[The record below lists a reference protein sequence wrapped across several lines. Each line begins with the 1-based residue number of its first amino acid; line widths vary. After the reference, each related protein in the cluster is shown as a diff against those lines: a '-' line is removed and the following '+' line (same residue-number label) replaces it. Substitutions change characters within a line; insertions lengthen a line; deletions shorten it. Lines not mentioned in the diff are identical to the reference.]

1 MSAARSLPQPQAPA
15 PAAVT
20 PKNILLATDFSEC
33 SERALSYATGA
44 ARRYGSALHF
54 AHVVP
59 INTYY
64 LAGPDALGVALEQAQ
79 REAAAV
85 VARLQREH
93 QLEGVQHHTW
103 VLRGYVAETLAEL
116 IAREHIDLV
125 VMGTHGR
132 TGLSKLVLGS
142 VAEEVFRKSPCP
154 VLTVGP
160 HVPEAR
166 PGSGLKAVL
175 FATDFSADSARAL
188 PYALSAAREFGAELT
203 LLHVLEPG
211 EEMAGDR
218 PGRDARLKARLEEML
233 GSEAGKVRARTEIA
247 GGDPAACIVEAAA
260 QRGAGVILLGLKAP
274 QMFADRLPWLYA
286 YRIVS
291 QAPCPVLT
299 VRGKLVVETG

>member
-1 MSAARSLPQPQAPA
+1 MSAARSLSQPPAPA

-33 SERALSYATGA
+33 SERALSYAVGA
-44 ARRYGSALHF
+44 ARRYRSALHL

-64 LAGPDALGVALEQAQ
+64 LAGPDALGVAVEQAQ

-85 VARLQREH
+85 IARLEQEH
-93 QLEGVQHHTW
+93 RLEGVQHHTW
-103 VLRGYVAETLAEL
+103 VVRGYVAEMLQEL
-116 IAREHIDLV
+116 IARERIDLV
-125 VMGTHGR
+125 VVGTHGR

-160 HVPEAR
+160 HAPMAR
-166 PGSGLKAVL
+166 PGSGLAAVL

-188 PYALSAAREFGAELT
+188 PYALAAAREFGAELT
-203 LLHVLEPG
+203 LLHVLDPG

-218 PGRDARLKARLEEML
+218 AGRDARLHARLQEML
-233 GSEAGKVRARTEIA
+233 GGAAGEVRVRTQVD
-247 GGDPAACIVEAAA
+247 GGDPAARIVEAAA
-260 QRGAGVILLGLKAP
+260 GCGAGFLVLGLKAP

-299 VRGKLVVETG
+299 VRGELRPAG

>member
-1 MSAARSLPQPQAPA
+1 MSATHTLPQAEAPA
-15 PAAVT
+15 PARVA
-20 PKNILLATDFSEC
+20 PRNILIATDFSEC

-44 ARRYGSALHF
+44 ARRYGSTLHF

-59 INTYY
+59 INTFY
-64 LAGPDALGVALEQAQ
+64 LAGFDALSVAVEQAG

-85 VARLQREH
+85 VARLEQEH
-93 QLEGVQHHTW
+93 QLEGVPHHTW
-103 VLRGYVAETLAEL
+103 VRRGYVAETLGEL
-116 IAREHIDLV
+116 IARQRVDLV
-125 VMGTHGR
+125 VVGTHGR

-142 VAEEVFRKSPCP
+142 VAEEIFRKSPCP

-160 HVPEAR
+160 HVPVAR
-166 PGSGLKAVL
+166 PGSGLKALL

-188 PYALSAAREFGAELT
+188 PYALSAAREFGCELT

-218 PGRDARLKARLEEML
+218 TRRDAVLQARLEEML
-233 GSEAGKVRARTEIA
+233 GSQAGQVQARTRIA
-247 GGDPAACIVEAAA
+247 AGDPADCIVKAAA
-260 QRGAGVILLGLKAP
+260 ERGAGVIILGLKAP

-299 VRGKLVVETG
+299 VRGKLAGPTA

>member
-1 MSAARSLPQPQAPA
+1 MSLPHTLSPAEA
-15 PAAVT
+15 PAASPVA
-20 PKNILLATDFSEC
+20 PKNILIATDFSEC

-44 ARRYGSALHF
+44 ARRYGSTLHL

-64 LAGPDALGVALEQAQ
+64 LAGPDALGVALDQAQ
-79 REAAAV
+79 REAAALV
-85 VARLQREH
+85 VRLQVEKQLAGVEH
-93 QLEGVQHHTW
+93 HAW
-103 VLRGYVAETLAEL
+103 VLRGYVAETLGEL
-116 IAREHIDLV
+116 IARQHVDLV
-125 VMGTHGR
+125 VVGTHGR

-142 VAEEVFRKSPCP
+142 VAEEVFRKAPCP

-160 HVPEAR
+160 HVPAAR
-166 PGSGLKAVL
+166 PGSGLPALL

-188 PYALSAAREFGAELT
+188 PYALSAAREFGSELT

-211 EEMAGDR
+211 EEMGGDR
-218 PGRDARLKARLEEML
+218 GGRDARLQARLQEML

-247 GGDPAACIVEAAA
+247 GGDPAERIVKAAG
-260 QRGAGVILLGLKAP
+260 QRGAGLIVLGLKAP

-299 VRGKLVVETG
+299 VRGNVAEPAG

>member
-1 MSAARSLPQPQAPA
+1 MSLPHTLPRAEA
-15 PAAVT
+15 PAASPVA
-20 PKNILLATDFSEC
+20 PKNILIATDFSEC

-44 ARRYGSALHF
+44 ARRYGSTLHF

-64 LAGPDALGVALEQAQ
+64 LAGPDALGVALDQAQ
-79 REAAAV
+79 REAAALV
-85 VARLQREH
+85 IRLQVAK
-93 QLEGVQHHTW
+93 QLAGVQHRTW
-103 VLRGYVAETLAEL
+103 VQRGYVSETLGEL
-116 IAREHIDLV
+116 IAREHVDLV

-132 TGLSKLVLGS
+132 TGLSKLVMGS

-160 HVPEAR
+160 HVPVAR

-188 PYALSAAREFGAELT
+188 PYALSAAREFGSELT

-211 EEMAGDR
+211 EEMAGDPAR
-218 PGRDARLKARLEEML
+218 RDSLLHARLEAML
-233 GSEAGKVRARTEIA
+233 GEEAGRVRTRLEIA
-247 GGDPAACIVEAAA
+247 GGDPAERIVEVAR
-260 QRGAGVILLGLKAP
+260 QRGAGLIVLGLKAP

-286 YRIVS
+286 YRVVS

-299 VRGKLVVETG
+299 VRGKAAEPAG